1 MSDEALSDAALDRRG
16 LRTGANE
23 PTFHRA
29 LNAVAKALDDAQV
42 PHLFIGGVASMVHGR
57 TSWTHDLDVMVA
69 PRDQP
74 AALEALVAAGFEVL
88 PSPASWLSKLGRE
101 DVVVDVIHA
110 AAGPIFL
117 DAEMLDRSVVQ
128 TVWDTEIRVI
138 GPEDLVVTK
147 AVAHDEETPHYWWDA
162 LAVLAAREVDWDYLV
177 FRARRGP
184 RRVLSLLLYAQS
196 SDLAVPD
203 TAVRRLLALV
213 MPDTSRPETE
223 HHDE

>member
-1 MSDEALSDAALDRRG
+1 MSDETLTPAALDRGRV
-16 LRTGANE
+16 RTGANE
-23 PTFHRA
+23 PAFHHA
-29 LNAVAKALDDAQV
+29 LKAVATALDAAQV
-42 PHLFIGGVASMVHGR
+42 PHVFIGGLASMVHGR

-69 PRDQP
+69 PREQP
-74 AALEALVAAGFEVL
+74 AAIEALVGAGFEL
-88 PSPASWLSKLGRE
+88 LASPASWLSKVGWE

-110 AAGPIFL
+110 ASGPIFL
-117 DAEMLDRSVVQ
+117 DAEMLEHSVVE
-128 TVWDTEIRVI
+128 TVWDTEVRVI

-203 TAVRRLLALV
+203 TAIRRVLALV
-213 MPDTSRPETE
+213 MPDASSPAPEPN
-223 HHDE
+223 DA

>member
-1 MSDEALSDAALDRRG
+1 MSDESVADATRDRGG

-29 LNAVAKALDDAQV
+29 LKAVATALDGAQV

-74 AALEALVAAGFEVL
+74 AALEALVGAGFEVL
-88 PSPASWLSKLGRE
+88 ASPASWLSKVSWE

-117 DAEMLDRSVVQ
+117 DAEMLERSIVQ
-128 TVWDTEIRVI
+128 TVWDTEVRVI

-203 TAVRRLLALV
+203 TAVRRVLELV
-213 MPDTSRPETE
+213 MPDASSPEPTTN
-223 HHDE
+223 DD